1 MNAHFSLLAASCML
15 SVAQGANTLPACGAT
30 IRRAHYLKNT
40 EGYPERHYLIRL
52 PSHAVCTTGNPLP
65 LVLLIHCFGC
75 MAPMEIEKYAAAAD
89 SYGFALVAPEGLHS
103 SFNAPS
109 CCGFAHEN
117 KLDDVGLVDTIVSAL
132 LTEGRFVATALFATG
147 FSNGGFLTSH
157 LADASRHAWAA
168 IAPTAG
174 HEYALRRDT
183 PLPVFIHHCESDSL
197 VNQSGCCMS
206 TSVSMYNHVQT
217 TPTCCCGI
225 VAPSCVSTRAIFE
238 RWLRVNKCSSTRAL
252 PTHRVPTPHASCT
265 VGVGCQAETAL
276 CLHAG
281 GCRHPDWAHGFPA
294 ADAVLSF
301 FGRQLCERHSG
312 RRDRGR

>member
-1 MNAHFSLLAASCML
+1 
-15 SVAQGANTLPACGAT
+15 
-30 IRRAHYLKNT
+30 
-40 EGYPERHYLIRL
+40 
-52 PSHAVCTTGNPLP
+52 
-65 LVLLIHCFGC
+65 
-75 MAPMEIEKYAAAAD
+75 
-89 SYGFALVAPEGLHS
+89 
-103 SFNAPS
+103 
-109 CCGFAHEN
+109 
-117 KLDDVGLVDTIVSAL
+117 
-132 LTEGRFVATALFATG
+132 
-147 FSNGGFLTSH
+147 
-157 LADASRHAWAA
+157 
-168 IAPTAG
+168 
-174 HEYALRRDT
+174 
-183 PLPVFIHHCESDSL
+183 
-197 VNQSGCCMS
+197 MS

-312 RRDRGR
+312 RRDDPVEGADADVSHTDACKCARGRSGVHCLQQHTTRSPPSA